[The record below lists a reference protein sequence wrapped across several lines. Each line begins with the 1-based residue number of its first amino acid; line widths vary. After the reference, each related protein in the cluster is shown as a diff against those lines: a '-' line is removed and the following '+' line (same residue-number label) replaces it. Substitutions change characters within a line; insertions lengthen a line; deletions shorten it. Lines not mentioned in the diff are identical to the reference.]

1 MDGDPPDPLAS
12 AALGALLDSRPDPG
26 HDTESP
32 AQSPPG
38 ESARFDASA
47 DRETLKRASVRG
59 AAITFISQGLR
70 FILQFGAQIVLAHW
84 LLPREFGLIAMV
96 APVLSLVQVFNDL
109 GLTQATIQRPG
120 ITHRE
125 LSTLFWINFG
135 ISFCL
140 AALMIAA
147 APLVAW
153 FYHEPRV
160 MLITMA
166 FSAMLLVTGAGAQQ
180 IALMNRRMRYAQ
192 LAAIDVACAVMA
204 FAVGLAAAS
213 MGFGYWSLVAMQAAN
228 SLTILVLAW
237 AFSDWRPSLPQRGS
251 GAIELLKFGSHLT
264 GFNILGIVETNLGT
278 VLLGR
283 LNGAQ
288 ALGLYDRA
296 YKLVIVPWW
305 QISLPVARVSISLL
319 CRLHGADAQYARA
332 FRQMLQGLLLVA
344 GPGLIWAAIEAP
356 ALVPLVLGPA
366 WARAA
371 PIVAWLS
378 LGTIIMPVG
387 SSAYWLF
394 VSQNRVRA
402 QLRYGLLSGL
412 LLVASI
418 LAGIAW
424 GPLGVARA
432 YAAFGP
438 FVQGVQLWGAT
449 RRGPV
454 TRAMVLRTL
463 YPVALALLAA
473 GAALAGLRAE
483 SGVAGTPAPLVGTLI
498 LSYAIA
504 ALALLPFPDGRKVA
518 GDIWA
523 LRHAIRPVPG

>member
-1 MDGDPPDPLAS
+1 VAS
-12 AALGALLDSRPDPG
+12 AALGALLGTRPNPG
-26 HDTESP
+26 HDHESP
-32 AQSPPG
+32 AEPPPPPDG
-38 ESARFDASA
+38 VSRFDASA

-59 AAITFISQGLR
+59 AAITFLSQGVR
-70 FILQFGAQIVLAHW
+70 FVLQFGAQIVLAHW

-109 GLTQATIQRPG
+109 GLTQATIQRQG
-120 ITHRE
+120 ITHSE

-135 ISFCL
+135 ISACL
-140 AALMIAA
+140 ACVMMLA

-153 FYHEPRV
+153 FYHEHRV
-160 MLITMA
+160 MLITVA
-166 FSAMLLVTGAGAQQ
+166 FSALLLVTGAGAQQ
-180 IALMNRRMRYAQ
+180 IALMNRRMLYTR
-192 LAAIDVACAVMA
+192 LAIIDVACAVMA
-204 FAVGLAAAS
+204 LAIGLAAAAL
-213 MGFGYWSLVAMQAAN
+213 GFGTWSLVAMQAAN

-237 AFSDWRPSLPQRGS
+237 GFSDWRPSLPQRRS
-251 GAIELLKFGSHLT
+251 GAMELLKFGSHLT
-264 GFNILGIVETNLGT
+264 GFNVLGIVETNLGT

-283 LNGAQ
+283 FNGAQ

-319 CRLHGADAQYARA
+319 CRLHGADAHYARA

-344 GPGLIWAAIEAP
+344 GPGLIWAALEAP
-356 ALVPLVLGPA
+356 TLVPLVLGPA

-378 LGTIIMPVG
+378 LGTIVMPG
-387 SSAYWLF
+387 GAGAYWLF
-394 VSQNRVRA
+394 VSQNRVRE

-454 TRAMVLRTL
+454 TGAMVLRAL
-463 YPVALALLAA
+463 YPVAVALLAA
-473 GAALAGLRAE
+473 GAALAGLRAAH
-483 SGVAGTPAPLVGTLI
+483 GVAATPLRLSETLI
-498 LSYAIA
+498 LSYTTA
-504 ALALLPFPDGRKVA
+504 ALALLLFPAGRGIM
-518 GDIWA
+518 GDVWA
-523 LRHAIRPVPG
+523 LRTAIRPAATLPR

>member
-1 MDGDPPDPLAS
+1 MDGDPSDPVAS
-12 AALGALLDSRPDPG
+12 AALGALLRTRPDPG
-26 HDTESP
+26 RDDESP
-32 AQSPPG
+32 AQSLPPP
-38 ESARFDASA
+38 EDSSRFDASS

-59 AAITFISQGLR
+59 AAITFLSQGLR
-70 FILQFGAQIVLAHW
+70 FVLQFGAQIVLAHW

-109 GLTQATIQRPG
+109 GLTQATIQR
-120 ITHRE
+120 
-125 LSTLFWINFG
+125 
-135 ISFCL
+135 
-140 AALMIAA
+140 
-147 APLVAW
+147 
-153 FYHEPRV
+153 
-160 MLITMA
+160 
-166 FSAMLLVTGAGAQQ
+166 
-180 IALMNRRMRYAQ
+180 RMRYTQ
-192 LAAIDVACAVMA
+192 LAVIDVACAIMA
-204 FAVGLAAAS
+204 FGVGLAAAAL
-213 MGFGYWSLVAMQAAN
+213 GFGYWSLVAMQAAN

-237 AFSDWRPSLPQRGS
+237 GFSDWRPSWPQRRS
-251 GAIELLKFGSHLT
+251 GAMELLKFGSHLT

-319 CRLHGADAQYARA
+319 CRLHGADAPYARA

-356 ALVPLVLGPA
+356 SLVPRVLGPA
-366 WARAA
+366 WTHAA
-371 PIVAWLS
+371 PIVAWLA
-378 LGTIIMPVG
+378 LGTIVMPVG

-394 VSQNRVRA
+394 VSQNRVRE
-402 QLRYGLLSGL
+402 QLHYGLLSGL

-454 TRAMVLRTL
+454 TRAMVVRTL
-463 YPVALALLAA
+463 YPVALALLGAF
-473 GAALAGLRAE
+473 AALAGLRAE
-483 SGVAGTPAPLVGTLI
+483 IGVATTPVLLAETLL

-504 ALALLPFPDGRKVA
+504 GGALLLFPDGQRIIREVC
-518 GDIWA
+518 A
-523 LRHAIRPVPG
+523 LREVLRPA